1 VISILIVEDDYH
13 VASIHSAYVRKIRG
27 FSVCGHAS
35 SAASAR
41 TEIRRL
47 APALVLLDLYLP
59 DGHGLDLV
67 RETLVRKDQNRP
79 DFLVITAARDMAS
92 VRAAMQLGTFHYL
105 VKPFSFTQLEERL
118 TAYRDLRGR
127 LERGGEA
134 EQHDVDTLYGLLR
147 GPAPLPKGQSEPTMT
162 RIREL
167 LQASPDDVSAAEIAE
182 RVGISRSTVQRYLA
196 ELARR
201 GKIELRLHYGAT
213 GRPEHYYRITHDERL
228 RSAGRPPGSPPA
240 S

>member
-1 VISILIVEDDYH
+1 MISTLIVEDDYH
-13 VASIHSAYVRKIRG
+13 VATIHSAYVRKIRG
-27 FSVCGHAS
+27 FAVAGHAS

-41 TEIRRL
+41 AEIRRL
-47 APALVLLDLYLP
+47 APTLVLLDLYLP

-67 RETLVRKDQNRP
+67 RETLARKDNHRP

-92 VRAAMQLGTFHYL
+92 VRAAMQLGTVHYV
-105 VKPFSFTQLEERL
+105 VKPFSFAQLEERL
-118 TAYRDLRGR
+118 NAYRDLRGR
-127 LERGGEA
+127 LERIDEA

-147 GPAPLPKGQSEPTMT
+147 GPAPLPKGQSGPTMA

-167 LQASPDDVSAAEIAE
+167 LQALPDDVSAAEIAAQ
-182 RVGISRSTVQRYLA
+182 VGISRSTAQRYLA
-196 ELARR
+196 ELARQ

-213 GRPEHYYRITHDERL
+213 GRPEHRYRVT
-228 RSAGRPPGSPPA
+228 AAA